1 MIRVRLMTTRAA
13 TPRTTVPPPLFQRL
27 WRIRGWCQDSE
38 AISFLPL
45 DNSRISRIIQLF
57 DSINRMTET
66 KQKILDTAERLFGDQ
81 GYAATSLRHII
92 AEAGVNLAAI
102 HYHYGSK
109 EELLDEVVMRKAAPV
124 NAERLAL
131 LDRYEAEAGSGPLA
145 VEKVL
150 EAFLAPVFL
159 GADRSPQFVRLMG
172 RMYGEGL
179 MTMIVGRHFQPVVNR
194 FIDAFRRALPD
205 LADEELLWRIHFM
218 IGTMAHALFGPPS
231 PRPGVEPASLDA
243 QHVVQRL
250 VGFLGAGF
258 RAPVS
263 RAAGS
268 EEK

>member
-1 MIRVRLMTTRAA
+1 MI
-13 TPRTTVPPPLFQRL
+13 
-27 WRIRGWCQDSE
+27 
-38 AISFLPL
+38 
-45 DNSRISRIIQLF
+45 
-57 DSINRMTET
+57 ET
-66 KQKILDTAERLFGDQ
+66 KQKILNTAERLFGDQ

-109 EELLDEVVMRKAAPV
+109 EELLDEVVMRKAGPV

-145 VEKVL
+145 AEKVL
-150 EAFLAPVFL
+150 EAFLAPVFS

-205 LADEELLWRIHFM
+205 LPDEELLWRIHFM

>member
-1 MIRVRLMTTRAA
+1 
-13 TPRTTVPPPLFQRL
+13 
-27 WRIRGWCQDSE
+27 
-38 AISFLPL
+38 
-45 DNSRISRIIQLF
+45 
-57 DSINRMTET
+57 
-66 KQKILDTAERLFGDQ
+66 
-81 GYAATSLRHII
+81 
-92 AEAGVNLAAI
+92 
-102 HYHYGSK
+102 
-109 EELLDEVVMRKAAPV
+109 
-124 NAERLAL
+124 
-131 LDRYEAEAGSGPLA
+131 
-145 VEKVL
+145 
-150 EAFLAPVFL
+150 
-159 GADRSPQFVRLMG
+159 MG